1 MLLAVDTSTQMM
13 GLALYDGTEVR
24 AESVWQTHSHHTV
37 ELAPAIDE
45 LLRHTAIKPAE
56 LTVLACALGPGSFT
70 SLRIGLAVVKGLAL
84 SLHIPIIG
92 IPTLD
97 FLAAAQPLSEMPM
110 LALLPAGRGRMAV
123 VHYTVVDG
131 SWKSQDKPGIMT
143 AEELSDGIHSP
154 TYICGEMNPEERQHL
169 GRKWKNAILASPAQC
184 VRRPAFLAELAWK
197 RWEAHDVDEPVS
209 LAPIYVHV
217 AEAIPD

>member
-1 MLLAVDTSTQMM
+1 MLLAVDTSTQTM
-13 GLALYDGTEVR
+13 GLALYDGSQVL

-45 LLRHTAIKPAE
+45 LFQRQAIKPAE
-56 LTVLACALGPGSFT
+56 LGAVACALGPGSFT

-84 SLHIPIIG
+84 SLHIPIVG

-97 FLAAAQPLSEMPM
+97 YLAAAQPLQPMPM
-110 LALLPAGRGRMAV
+110 LAVLPAGRGRLAV
-123 VHYTVVDG
+123 SRYVVQDG
-131 SWKSQDKPGIMT
+131 AWQHEGELSIMT
-143 AEELSDGIHSP
+143 AEAISDSIHEP
-154 TYICGEMNPEERQHL
+154 TYICGEMDASERQQL
-169 GRKWKNAILASPAQC
+169 SRKWKNANVASPAQS
-184 VRRPAFLAELAWK
+184 VRRPGYLAEMAWK
-197 RWEAHDVDEPVS
+197 RWKAGEVDEPVS

>member
-1 MLLAVDTSTQMM
+1 M
-13 GLALYDGTEVR
+13 GLALYNGSEVLG
-24 AESVWQTHSHHTV
+24 ESVWRTHSHHTV
-37 ELAPAIDE
+37 ELAPAIEE
-45 LLRHTAIKPAE
+45 LFQRTTVKPAD

-97 FLAAAQPLSEMPM
+97 FLAAAQPLRDMPM
-110 LALLPAGRGRMAV
+110 LALLPAGRSRMAV

-131 SWKSQDKPGIMT
+131 AWTAQGGPSVMT
-143 AEELSDGIHSP
+143 TEALSDSIHGP
-154 TYICGEMNPEERQHL
+154 TYICGEMTAEERQQL
-169 GRKWKNAILASPAQC
+169 GRKWKNAILASPAQS
-184 VRRPAFLAELAWK
+184 VRRPAFLAELAWR

>member
-13 GLALYDGTEVR
+13 GLALYDGTNVL
-24 AESVWQTHSHHTV
+24 AEAVWQTHNHHTV

-45 LLRHTAIKPAE
+45 LFQRAAIKPDQLGAA
-56 LTVLACALGPGSFT
+56 ACALGPGSFT

-84 SLHIPIIG
+84 SLHIPIVG

-97 FLAAAQPLSEMPM
+97 YLAAAQPLMTMPM
-110 LALLPAGRGRMAV
+110 LAVLPAGRGRMAV
-123 VHYTVVDG
+123 LRYAVKDG
-131 SWKSQDKPGIMT
+131 AWQPEGELSIMT
-143 AEELSDGIHSP
+143 AEAISDSIHEA
-154 TYICGEMNPEERQHL
+154 TYICGEMDAAERQQL
-169 GRKWKNAILASPAQC
+169 SRKWKNANVASPAQS
-184 VRRPAFLAELAWK
+184 VRRPGFLAEMAWK
-197 RWEAHDVDEPVS
+197 RWQAGDVDEPVS